1 MDIESTLTRLEEV
14 LREEREAIVKFDG
27 NALDRCTDEKLGL
40 LDSLR
45 ISPPPSPS
53 ETPRYEALRRT
64 LRENLALLS
73 HGRACLRE
81 AIATFT
87 VGNPDALGAVRPGL
101 RLHVTG

>member
-14 LREEREAIVKFDG
+14 LREERDAIVKFDG
-27 NALDRCTDEKLGL
+27 EALDRCTDEKLNL
-40 LDSLR
+40 LDALR
-45 ISPPPSPS
+45 GGPPPGPK
-53 ETPRYEALRRT
+53 EARRYEALRDS
-64 LRENLALLS
+64 LRHNLALLS

-87 VGNPDALGAVRPGL
+87 PGNADAHGAARPGL